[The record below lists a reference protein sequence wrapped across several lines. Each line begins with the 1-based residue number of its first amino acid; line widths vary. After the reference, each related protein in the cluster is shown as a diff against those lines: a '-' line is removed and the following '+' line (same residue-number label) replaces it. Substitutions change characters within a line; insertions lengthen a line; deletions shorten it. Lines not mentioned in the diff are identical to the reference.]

1 MNAYTRENPSPRF
14 QQLGELYRQVH
25 EAGLDQGAGAAPV
38 FAGGS
43 LREHLGIVRRLA
55 RHTSAKTVLDYGC
68 GKGLLY
74 RARDLPLPDGTTTP
88 GVREYW
94 NVEHIHLYD
103 PGVEEFATRPA
114 GQFDGVVSTDVLE
127 HIPEEDIDW
136 VLGECFGFAR
146 SFLYMNIASYP
157 AKKILPN
164 GWNAHV
170 TIEPPEWWRARIER
184 AAAGWPG
191 AAYCFEVTEKRT
203 GLPGSIARAFTGSKL
218 KLTRIEWW
226 MQAPAAE

>member
-1 MNAYTRENPSPRF
+1 MSQYTRENPSPRF
-14 QQLGELYRQVH
+14 RLLGELYRQVH
-25 EAGLDQGAGAAPV
+25 ESGLKQGADAANV

-43 LREHLGIVRRLA
+43 LREHIGVVRRLA
-55 RHTSAKTVLDYGC
+55 WHTGAKTILDYGC

-74 RARDLPLPDGTTTP
+74 REHDLALSDGTTIP
-88 GVREYW
+88 SVKAHW
-94 NVEHIHLYD
+94 NVEAIHLYD
-103 PGVEEFATRPA
+103 PGVEEYARRPE

-146 SFLYMNIASYP
+146 KFLYMNIASYP

-170 TIEPPEWWRARIER
+170 TIQPPDWWRARIESG
-184 AAAGWPG
+184 ASAWPG
-191 AAYCFEVTEKRT
+191 EAYVFEVTEKRT
-203 GLPGSIARAFTGSKL
+203 GLLGSITRAFTGSKL
-218 KLTRIEWW
+218 KLSRIEWW
-226 MQAPAAE
+226 KKAP

>member
-1 MNAYTRENPSPRF
+1 MSAFTRENPSPRF
-14 QQLGELYRQVH
+14 RLLGELYRQVH
-25 EAGLDQGAGAAPV
+25 ETGLDQGAGAAPV

-43 LREHLGIVRRLA
+43 LRDHLATVRRLA
-55 RHTSAKTVLDYGC
+55 HHTGAKAVLDYGC

-74 RARDLPLPDGTTTP
+74 REHDLKLPDGSTTP
-88 GVREYW
+88 SVREYW

-103 PGVEEFATRPA
+103 PGVEEFAQRPD

-127 HIPEEDIDW
+127 HIPEEDIGW

-146 SFLYMNIASYP
+146 RFLYMNIASYP

-170 TIEPPEWWRARIER
+170 TIQPPAWWRERIEQ
-184 AAAGWPG
+184 AAAGWAG
-191 AAYCFEVTEKRT
+191 AAYVFEVTEKRT
-203 GLPGSIARAFTGSKL
+203 GFAGSIARALGGSKL
-218 KLTRIEWW
+218 KLTSIEWW
-226 MQAPAAE
+226 NRVAPFP